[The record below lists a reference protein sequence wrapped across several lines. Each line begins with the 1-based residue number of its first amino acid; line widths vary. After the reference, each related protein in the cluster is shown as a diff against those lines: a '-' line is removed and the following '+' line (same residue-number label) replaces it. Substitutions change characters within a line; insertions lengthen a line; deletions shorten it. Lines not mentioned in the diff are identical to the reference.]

1 MTPGDVCSRGGVR
14 LAYGADDN
22 HDGLLA
28 VTEDDGAVL
37 VCSPDC
43 GAYQCG
49 GACGVCG
56 VGYACGAGLCGD
68 VNECEAPEPACG
80 ANAACSNT
88 PGAFSCACLNG
99 YEGDG
104 RVCTLI
110 PTCTGLVCDTGCVQP
125 AEDVEN
131 CGACGIQCGTGQ
143 ACVAG
148 VCLGSGQLRFS
159 STWSRPGD
167 IDVWVTT
174 PSGASIG
181 WQQQTADGGR
191 QDRDDTSGTGPENI
205 YWEVSPVSGTYSVCV
220 ATNYARPTA
229 AAPVTVTVVIARPH
243 AEDET
248 LSATYTD
255 SRAFDRG
262 QKCTPA
268 HPTYLGSV
276 VVE

>member
-1 MTPGDVCSRGGVR
+1 
-14 LAYGADDN
+14 
-22 HDGLLA
+22 
-28 VTEDDGAVL
+28 
-37 VCSPDC
+37 
-43 GAYQCG
+43 
-49 GACGVCG
+49 
-56 VGYACGAGLCGD
+56 
-68 VNECEAPEPACG
+68 
-80 ANAACSNT
+80 
-88 PGAFSCACLNG
+88 
-99 YEGDG
+99 
-104 RVCTLI
+104 
-110 PTCTGLVCDTGCVQP
+110 
-125 AEDVEN
+125 
-131 CGACGIQCGTGQ
+131 
-143 ACVAG
+143 
-148 VCLGSGQLRFS
+148 LRFS

-229 AAPVTVTVVIARPH
+229 AAPVTVRVVVARPS

-248 LSATYTD
+248 LEATYTD
-255 SRAFDRG
+255 SRAFDRS